1 MNNFQSIV
9 NSTNTIFKSITL
21 ITRIVLV
28 IILLIPVGLLS
39 QDYLSYTELYTTMNE
54 WIYDKEA
61 DIFLEPGRLVHWV
74 VIDREQSRYF
84 LKKYLDVLTEMDPM
98 AYLQIQETDELRIS
112 AIKKENGGIALYAV
126 NAISRAGALNELSKT
141 VLMNMNVNE
150 IKRILE
156 RKYEWDYI
164 ENLDTGFI
172 TGDIINVFQERNYKQ
187 CRDAFWWT
195 HRRVDFGFF
204 PRIILRV
211 TPRYAINLE
220 FGREE
225 IGYPVNAS
233 RTLNLGLTTEIFNLY
248 LTVPSAYPGLGE
260 GHPLDGAYGGGLKFD
275 SPHLGGSLSFQDL
288 DFVSKGDITFYD
300 PEHIIYNDYSGQLY
314 WSFTN
319 RIGKPADE
327 PGFGLLQGSL
337 RIFIGT
343 GLFSLVY
350 GYQDDEGEYIT
361 LDRTKKMLALQ
372 GLLRAEYTTDLDER
386 HINKWRFMSQL
397 NMGLT
402 GLGSIQFSAT
412 RSIIQWLSVSASGV
426 YFWSGVDFL
435 DSRLATVAEPEATY
449 LWKPGWYFT
458 PSISIYF

>member
-1 MNNFQSIV
+1 MNNFP
-9 NSTNTIFKSITL
+9 STVSSTSTIFNQSKK
-21 ITRIVLV
+21 
-28 IILLIPVGLLS
+28 IIFRLLILIIWVLPILVFP
-39 QDYLSYTELYTTMNE
+39 QDYTELYETMDD
-54 WIYDKEA
+54 WIYDKDE
-61 DIFLEPGRLVHWV
+61 DIFLEPGQIVEWG

-84 LKKYLDVLTEMDPM
+84 LKKYLDVLTDMDPM
-98 AYLQIQETDELRIS
+98 ANLQIQETDEMRVK
-112 AIKKENGGIALYAV
+112 AVKKENGGTVLYSV
-126 NAISRAGALNELSKT
+126 NAISRAGALNELSKK
-141 VLMNMNVNE
+141 VLVNMSVKD

-156 RKYEWDYI
+156 RKYEWDNI
-164 ENLDTGFI
+164 NNLDTGFI

-233 RTLNLGLTTEIFNLY
+233 RTLNMGLTTEVFNLY
-248 LTVPSAYPGLGE
+248 LTVPSAYPGFSN

-275 SPHLGGSLSFQDL
+275 SPRLGGSISFQDL
-288 DFVSKGDITFYD
+288 DFVSKGDITFFD
-300 PEHIIYNDYSGQLY
+300 PDHIIYNDYSGQLY

-319 RIGKPADE
+319 RIGKPEDE
-327 PGFGLLQGSL
+327 PGFGVPLGSL
-337 RIFIGT
+337 RIIIGT
-343 GLFSLVY
+343 TLFSLVY
-350 GYQDDEGEYIT
+350 GYQDDDEFIV
-361 LDRTKKMLALQ
+361 LDRSQKLLAIQ
-372 GLLRAEYTTDLDER
+372 GLLRAEYTTDMDEKF
-386 HINKWRFMSQL
+386 INKWRFMSQM

-402 GLGSIQFSAT
+402 GLGSVQFSAT
-412 RSIIQWLSVSASGV
+412 RSIIQWLSVSASGA

-435 DSRLATVAEPEATY
+435 DARLGAEDTY
-449 LWKPGWYFT
+449 RWEPGWYFN

>member
-1 MNNFQSIV
+1 MNNSQNIV
-9 NSTNTIFKSITL
+9 NSTSIIFNKTRNNLLWFLIISIW
-21 ITRIVLV
+21 VC
-28 IILLIPVGLLS
+28 PVMIYP
-39 QDYLSYTELYTTMNE
+39 QDYTELYETMDD
-54 WIYDKEA
+54 WIYDKA
-61 DIFLEPGRLVHWV
+61 DDVFLEPGQLVSWA

-98 AYLQIQETDELRIS
+98 ANLQIQETDEMRVI
-112 AIKKENGGIALYAV
+112 AVKQENGGTVLYGV
-126 NAISRAGALNELSKT
+126 NAISRVGALNELSKT
-141 VLMNMNVNE
+141 VLVNMRV
-150 IKRILE
+150 KDVRRLLE

-164 ENLDTGFI
+164 DNLDTGFI

-233 RTLNLGLTTEIFNLY
+233 RTLNIGLTTEVFNLY
-248 LTVPSAYPGLGE
+248 MTVPSAYPGLGK

-275 SPHLGGSLSFQDL
+275 SPRLGGSLSFQDL
-288 DFVSKGDITFYD
+288 GFVSEGDITFYD

-319 RIGKPADE
+319 RIGKPEDE
-327 PGFGLLQGSL
+327 PGFGLPLGSL
-337 RIFIGT
+337 RIIMGT
-343 GLFSLVY
+343 SLFSLVY
-350 GYQDDEGEYIT
+350 GYQDDAGEFVT
-361 LDRTKKMLALQ
+361 LDRTKKMSALQ
-372 GLLRAEYTTDLDER
+372 GLMRAEYATDMDENF
-386 HINKWRFMSQL
+386 INKWRFMSQL
-397 NMGLT
+397 NLGLT

-435 DSRLATVAEPEATY
+435 DVRLGEEETY
-449 LWKPGWYFT
+449 LWEPGWYFN

>member
-1 MNNFQSIV
+1 MIY
-9 NSTNTIFKSITL
+9 
-21 ITRIVLV
+21 
-28 IILLIPVGLLS
+28 P
-39 QDYLSYTELYTTMNE
+39 QDYTELYETMDD
-54 WIYDKEA
+54 WIYDKA
-61 DIFLEPGRLVHWV
+61 DDVFLEPGQLVSWA

-98 AYLQIQETDELRIS
+98 ANLQIQETDEMRVI
-112 AIKKENGGIALYAV
+112 AVKQENGGTVLYGV
-126 NAISRAGALNELSKT
+126 NAISRVGALNELSKT
-141 VLMNMNVNE
+141 VLVNMRV
-150 IKRILE
+150 KDVRRLLE

-164 ENLDTGFI
+164 DNLDTGFI

-233 RTLNLGLTTEIFNLY
+233 RTLNIGLTTEVFNLY
-248 LTVPSAYPGLGE
+248 MTVPSAYPGLGK

-275 SPHLGGSLSFQDL
+275 SPRLGGSLSFQDL
-288 DFVSKGDITFYD
+288 GFVSEGDITFYD

-319 RIGKPADE
+319 RIGKPEDE
-327 PGFGLLQGSL
+327 PGFGLPLGSL
-337 RIFIGT
+337 RIIMGT
-343 GLFSLVY
+343 SLFSLVY
-350 GYQDDEGEYIT
+350 GYQDDAGEFVT
-361 LDRTKKMLALQ
+361 LDRTKKMSALQ
-372 GLLRAEYTTDLDER
+372 GLMRAEYATDMDENF
-386 HINKWRFMSQL
+386 INKWRFMSQL
-397 NMGLT
+397 NLGLT

-435 DSRLATVAEPEATY
+435 DVRLGEEETY
-449 LWKPGWYFT
+449 LWEPGWYFN

>member
-1 MNNFQSIV
+1 MNNFQNTGSSTSIM
-9 NSTNTIFKSITL
+9 IRL
-21 ITRIVLV
+21 R
-28 IILLIPVGLLS
+28 IILQLLILIIWSMPILIFP
-39 QDYLSYTELYTTMNE
+39 QEYTELYETMDE
-54 WIYDKEA
+54 WIYDKDE
-61 DIFLEPGRLVHWV
+61 DIFLEPGQIVEWA

-84 LKKYLDVLTEMDPM
+84 LKKYLDVLTDMDPM
-98 AYLQIQETDELRIS
+98 ANLQIQETDEMRVK
-112 AIKKENGGIALYAV
+112 AVKKETGGTVLYSV

-141 VLMNMNVNE
+141 VLVNMSVKD
-150 IKRILE
+150 IKRVLE

-164 ENLDTGFI
+164 NNLDTGFI

-233 RTLNLGLTTEIFNLY
+233 RTLNIGLTTEVFNLY
-248 LTVPSAYPGLGE
+248 LTVPSAYPGISN

-275 SPHLGGSLSFQDL
+275 SPRFGGSISFQDL
-288 DFVSKGDITFYD
+288 DFVSKGDITYFD
-300 PEHIIYNDYSGQLY
+300 SEHIIYNDYSGQLY

-319 RIGKPADE
+319 RVGKPEDE
-327 PGFGLLQGSL
+327 PGFGMPLGSL

-343 GLFSLVY
+343 TLFSLVY
-350 GYQDDEGEYIT
+350 GYQDENAEFIT
-361 LDRTKKMLALQ
+361 LDRSQKMMALQ
-372 GLLRAEYTTDLDER
+372 GLLRAEYATDMDENY
-386 HINKWRFMSQL
+386 INKWRFMSQL
-397 NMGLT
+397 NLGLT
-402 GLGSIQFSAT
+402 GLGSVQFSAT
-412 RSIIQWLSVSASGV
+412 RSIIQWLSVSASGA

-435 DSRLATVAEPEATY
+435 DSRLGPEETY
-449 LWKPGWYFT
+449 RWEPGWYFN